1 MAIALLTTGG
11 VMKLTILGAGLSGLS
26 LAYFLQERD
35 DIEEINIIE
44 KDDDIAGLCRSIRK
58 DGYTYDI
65 GPHILFSK
73 DIM

>member
-1 MAIALLTTGG
+1 
-11 VMKLTILGAGLSGLS
+11 MKLTILGAGLSGLS
-26 LAYFLQERD
+26 LAYFLQGRD

-73 DIM
+73 DIYLKLYCISLL